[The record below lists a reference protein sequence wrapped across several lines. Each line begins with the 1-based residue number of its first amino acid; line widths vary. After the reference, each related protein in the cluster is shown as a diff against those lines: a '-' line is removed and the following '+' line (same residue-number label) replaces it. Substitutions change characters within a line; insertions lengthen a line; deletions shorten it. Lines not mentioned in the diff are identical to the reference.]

1 MNARPEQITRWVPIV
16 GRWDL
21 STPGRALYLGPTPRQ
36 PTPYGICV
44 SRARLVALFFSYS
57 HRDEGLRD
65 QLETHLAMLKRHGFI
80 ETWHDRRIKG

>member
-1 MNARPEQITRWVPIV
+1 
-16 GRWDL
+16 
-21 STPGRALYLGPTPRQ
+21 
-36 PTPYGICV
+36 
-44 SRARLVALFFSYS
+44 LVALFFSYS